1 MSDSLLAVLTFF
13 HVLATVVLV
22 GHYLLAG
29 FVYLPGL
36 KRRLSGTALAVAV
49 DEIDLAARPWL
60 IGAIVVFGATGTLLM
75 VTNRAY
81 TGWTGLSLS
90 PWATLVLAKHLL
102 VAALVVAAIV
112 LEIAAAPAAVDMAAT
127 EVDRQRSLDRLI
139 LAMRGIAA
147 LGIVILAFT
156 AAAQVA

>member
-1 MSDSLLAVLTFF
+1 VSNSLLAALTFF
-13 HVLATVVLV
+13 HVLATVILV
-22 GHYLLAG
+22 GHYLLGG

-36 KRRLSGTALAVAV
+36 QRRLSGTALAVAV

-60 IGAIVVFGATGTLLM
+60 IAAVVIFGATGTLLM
-75 VTNRAY
+75 VTNSAY
-81 TGWTGLSLS
+81 SGWTGLSLS

-127 EVDRQRSLDRLI
+127 EADRQRSLDRLI
-139 LAMRGIAA
+139 LAMRGMAV
-147 LGIVILAFT
+147 LGVVILGVT